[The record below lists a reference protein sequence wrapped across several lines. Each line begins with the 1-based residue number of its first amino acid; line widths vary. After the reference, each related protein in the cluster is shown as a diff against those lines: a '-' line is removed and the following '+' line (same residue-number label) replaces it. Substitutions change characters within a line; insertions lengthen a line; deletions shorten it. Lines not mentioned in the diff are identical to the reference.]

1 MEGLPPLS
9 KSSKTSKPGKMQ
21 RDCQQENK
29 TPLSTSTNCPPT
41 FSRAESSTKFSGRL
55 QEQQKSSPSQHL
67 KQGCFSPQDVKQGPS
82 SKISRPD
89 RPPRRPLQPL
99 TIPADINTSYPSQ
112 QPPQDGGEVEEEFI
126 PPSVFQFPPP
136 PYHLPHPHLHQQ
148 ASRQHQQLP
157 RTMEAPVTCVV
168 EQEGHL
174 SLRLRYQCCVD
185 IVNGQKS
192 LLSMD
197 ELTMFLNQTTSFSVR

>member
-29 TPLSTSTNCPPT
+29 IPLSTSTNCPPS
-41 FSRAESSTKFSGRL
+41 FSRAGSSTKLSGQL
-55 QEQQKSSPSQHL
+55 QDQQKSSPSQRL
-67 KQGCFSPQDVKQGPS
+67 KQGCFSPQNVKQGPS
-82 SKISRPD
+82 SKISRPDTD

-99 TIPADINTSYPSQ
+99 TIPADINTSYPCQ
-112 QPPQDGGEVEEEFI
+112 QPPHDGGEVEGEFI

-136 PYHLPHPHLHQQ
+136 PYHLPHSHLHQQ
-148 ASRQHQQLP
+148 PTRQHQQLP
-157 RTMEAPVTCVV
+157 RTIEAPVTCVV

-174 SLRLRYQCCVD
+174 SLRLRYQLC
-185 IVNGQKS
+185 
-192 LLSMD
+192 
-197 ELTMFLNQTTSFSVR
+197 

>member
-1 MEGLPPLS
+1 MEGLPHLN
-9 KSSKTSKPGKMQ
+9 KSPKTSKPGKMQ

-29 TPLSTSTNCPPT
+29 TPLGTSTNCPPS
-41 FSRAESSTKFSGRL
+41 FSLAESSTKLSGRL

-67 KQGCFSPQDVKQGPS
+67 RQGCFSPQDVKQGPS
-82 SKISRPD
+82 LKISRPD

-112 QPPQDGGEVEEEFI
+112 QPPQDDGEVEEEFI

-148 ASRQHQQLP
+148 AARQQQQLP

-174 SLRLRYQCCVD
+174 SLRLRYQLC
-185 IVNGQKS
+185 
-192 LLSMD
+192 
-197 ELTMFLNQTTSFSVR
+197 

>member
-21 RDCQQENK
+21 RDCRQENK
-29 TPLSTSTNCPPT
+29 TPLSTLTNCPPSV
-41 FSRAESSTKFSGRL
+41 SRAESSTKFSGQL
-55 QEQQKSSPSQHL
+55 QEQQKSSPSQSL
-67 KQGCFSPQDVKQGPS
+67 KQGCLSPQDVKQGPS

-89 RPPRRPLQPL
+89 RPIRRPLQPL
-99 TIPADINTSYPSQ
+99 TIPADINTSYSSQ
-112 QPPQDGGEVEEEFI
+112 QPPQDGGEAQGEFI

-136 PYHLPHPHLHQQ
+136 PYHLPHPHHHQQ
-148 ASRQHQQLP
+148 AALQHQQLP

-197 ELTMFLNQTTSFSVR
+197 ELTMLLNQTASCSAL

>member
-1 MEGLPPLS
+1 MEGLTHLS
-9 KSSKTSKPGKMQ
+9 KSSKTSKSGKMQ

-29 TPLSTSTNCPPT
+29 TPLSISTNCPSS
-41 FSRAESSTKFSGRL
+41 FSRAESSTKFSGQL
-55 QEQQKSSPSQHL
+55 QEQQKSSPSQSL
-67 KQGCFSPQDVKQGPS
+67 KQGCLSPQDVKQGPS

-89 RPPRRPLQPL
+89 RPIRRPLQPL
-99 TIPADINTSYPSQ
+99 TIPADINTSYSSQ
-112 QPPQDGGEVEEEFI
+112 QPLQDGGEVQGEFI

-136 PYHLPHPHLHQQ
+136 PYHLPHPHYHQQ
-148 ASRQHQQLP
+148 AALQHQQLP

-174 SLRLRYQCCVD
+174 SLRLRYQCCVN

-197 ELTMFLNQTTSFSVR
+197 ELTMFLNQTTSCSVL